1 MSPDSATRSGK
12 AVARR
17 VLVTGGGRGI
27 GRGIGEAL
35 AVRGHHVAFASRTA
49 SEVLAAAEEAGNG
62 AVGLAVDLDDLGAA
76 AELGLRAAHALD
88 GPIDIYVHAAGIAA
102 NGAIGRLSLD
112 DWERSFRIN
121 VTSAFVIAS
130 ELVPGMAA
138 AGWGRI
144 VTVCS
149 LYSRFAVGHTAAYAS
164 SKHALLGLTRVLAA
178 EFVTQG
184 VTANAIVPG
193 FVDTEMVRGE
203 LAKAAE
209 ARGLTEEEVLERFLR
224 PQPIGR
230 MVSVAEVGTLAAY
243 LCSEAAAPITGQ
255 AIDIDGGWYQA

>member
-1 MSPDSATRSGK
+1 MTAHEP
-12 AVARR
+12 RR

-27 GRGIGEAL
+27 GRGIGMAL
-35 AVRGHHVAFASRTA
+35 AARGHRVAFASRTA
-49 SEVLAAAEEAGNG
+49 SEVVSAAIEAGSG
-62 AVGLAVDLDDLGAA
+62 AYGLAVDLDDLDAA
-76 AELGLRAAHALD
+76 RELGPRAAHAL
-88 GPIDIYVHAAGIAA
+88 GGQVEIFVHAAGIAA
-102 NGAIGRLSLD
+102 NGAIGRLALD
-112 DWERSFRIN
+112 DWERSFRVN

-130 ELVPGMAA
+130 EVAPAMGD

-149 LYSRFAVGHTAAYAS
+149 LYSRFAVAHSAAYAS

-178 EFVTQG
+178 EFVKSG

-203 LAKAAE
+203 VAKAAA
-209 ARGLTEEEVLERFLR
+209 ARGLTEEETLERFLR

-230 MVSVAEVGTLAAY
+230 MVTVAEVGTLAAY

-255 AIDIDGGWYQA
+255 AVDIDGGWFQA